1 MDRYHGPSPVIKEA
15 VPAVNDDLYNVFSL
29 KAGKQAD
36 MLKKFIE
43 NEVDRLFD
51 TIWPRE
57 SEPSQGDDRREQP

>member
-29 KAGKQAD
+29 KAGKAGKQAD
-36 MLKKFIE
+36 VLRKFIE

-51 TIWPRE
+51 KIWPRGF
-57 SEPSQGDDRREQP
+57 EPD